1 MSFAVQD
8 IFANRY
14 KLLHRSSVSD
24 SIETW
29 KAEDIKTKSS
39 ITLRFA
45 NEAGNTVL
53 NGLLLKEYL
62 LLTQIRHHRLL
73 MPLHFD
79 EWENISYLVYPF
91 PDGNS
96 LKQNIQ
102 AEQFLNEEAATNL
115 FIALLEGVQALHIEG
130 VLHRNIQPSNIF
142 LIKSQYIIGQFKRLN
157 EITFG
162 QQQELLPYSA
172 PELFGEQPK
181 YVAESDLFSIAVVVY
196 YACSGILP
204 WQGLGGLAILKGAV
218 APKLPNTFSENFSK
232 QLIACMTIMP
242 EERPSVHEIIQIFSN
257 NPTIIVNKPEI
268 SISNNYS
275 VIEKPM
281 VDENIQPVEEKKRS
295 RKPVFAIIIL
305 LLFISAVTTILFQK
319 YSTISGLKVVT
330 GKTQPELENVDSKEP
345 ITAALVLNENDFII
359 EEIISE
365 VENTSSLDTTTSKP
379 NIYTYKKR
387 MLKPFRNEAGM
398 YGYMG
403 YKKKIIIEPV
413 FEDVYQFSEH
423 LAAVKSKNL
432 WGYIDT
438 TGDWIIK
445 PQFVK
450 AETFKNGVATVQKDG
465 VNYLINTEGTC
476 VTGCSS
482 VSQQSF

>member
-1 MSFAVQD
+1 MPFTAQD
-8 IFANRY
+8 IFASRY
-14 KLLHRSSVSD
+14 KLLNRSSVSD

-79 EWENISYLVYPF
+79 EWESISYLVYPF

-115 FIALLEGVQALHIEG
+115 FLALLEGVYALHTEG

-142 LIKSQYIIGQFKRLN
+142 LIKSQYVIGQFKRQN

-172 PELFGEQPK
+172 PELFGEQPE
-181 YVAESDLFSIAVVVY
+181 YVAESDLFSVAVVVY

-204 WQGLGGLAILKGAV
+204 WQGLGGLALLKGAV

-232 QLIACMTIMP
+232 QLIACMAIIP
-242 EERPSVHEIIQIFSN
+242 EERPSVHEIIQAFSN
-257 NPTIIVNKPEI
+257 NRPVIVSEQET
-268 SISNNYS
+268 SILKINS
-275 VIEKPM
+275 VVEVPL
-281 VDENIQPVEEKKRS
+281 VAENIQPVKEKKRN
-295 RKPVFAIIIL
+295 RKPVFVVIIF
-305 LLFISAVTTILFQK
+305 LLFTSAVITLLFQK
-319 YSTISGLKVVT
+319 KYTTPSTKVVAE
-330 GKTQPELENVDSKEP
+330 KTQPALEKKKPKER
-345 ITAALVLNENDFII
+345 INSALVLNENDTIP
-359 EEIISE
+359 EGIISE
-365 VENTSSLDTTTSKP
+365 ADNTSSSDTTTSKP
-379 NIYTYKKR
+379 QKYTYKKR
-387 MLKPFRNEAGM
+387 ILTPFRNEAGM
-398 YGYMG
+398 YGYMS
-403 YKKKIIIEPV
+403 KEAIIIEPV
-413 FEDVYQFSEH
+413 FEDVFEFSEH

-438 TGDWIIK
+438 VGNWIIK
-445 PQFVK
+445 PQFIK
-450 AETFKNGVATVQKDG
+450 AETFKNGMATVQKDG
-465 VNYLINTEGTC
+465 VNYIINTEGTC

-482 VSQQSF
+482 ISQQSF